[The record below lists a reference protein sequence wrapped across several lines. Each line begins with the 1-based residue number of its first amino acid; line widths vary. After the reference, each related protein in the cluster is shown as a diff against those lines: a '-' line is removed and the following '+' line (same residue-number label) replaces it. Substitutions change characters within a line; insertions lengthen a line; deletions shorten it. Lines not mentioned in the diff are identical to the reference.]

1 MNKYC
6 VVDHYED
13 YKLTL
18 SIDYETVIADL
29 KATDV
34 DEKLH
39 TYTIRDAYKKYEN
52 NEIDCNQLEDIILGE
67 YQKYKDAYIKERQTK
82 KDKIDQLIRLIAYL
96 TVCGLALLVIYFI
109 YITSA

>member
-6 VVDHYED
+6 VVERYED

-18 SIDYETVIADL
+18 SIDYETLIADL

-39 TYTIRDAYKKYEN
+39 TYTIRDAYKRYEAD
-52 NEIDCNQLEDIILGE
+52 EIDCNQLEDIILGE
-67 YQKYKDAYIKERQTK
+67 YQKYKDTYIKERQAK
-82 KDKIDQLIRLIAYL
+82 KDKMDQLMRLLLYL
-96 TVCGLALLVIYFI
+96 IVCGLALLTVYFI
-109 YITSA
+109 YVAFV